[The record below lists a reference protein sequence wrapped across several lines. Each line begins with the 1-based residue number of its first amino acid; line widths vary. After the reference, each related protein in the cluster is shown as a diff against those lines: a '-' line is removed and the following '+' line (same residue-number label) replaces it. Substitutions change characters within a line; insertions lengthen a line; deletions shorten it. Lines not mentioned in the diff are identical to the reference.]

1 MSYFKGLA
9 SDVVGVLLLGAEGC
23 SEAASV
29 PWLRDATADEQRLFI
44 EHCRA
49 PLLKA
54 KRLKRA
60 EDFDYTELAVD
71 GTGRPFWL
79 KAVLDHPA
87 LSPLIRH
94 QAVEYCRIV
103 RLGEL

>member
-1 MSYFKGLA
+1 MSHFAGLA

-23 SEAASV
+23 GEAANAA
-29 PWLRDATADEQRLFI
+29 WLRDATADEKQLFI

-49 PLLKA
+49 PLLKSR
-54 KRLKRA
+54 RLKRA
-60 EDFDYTELAVD
+60 EDFDYSELTVD
-71 GTGRPFWL
+71 GTGRPYWL
-79 KAVLDHPA
+79 KAVLDHPEV
-87 LSPLIRH
+87 PQLIRG